1 MYPTT
6 RSRGQLK
13 LTEEVA
19 AKTGPFTTEFESL
32 EQEISAAC
40 PFRTFSVPHQT
51 GRISAPNWSVPMP
64 PTLSQNSDI
73 FRDRKLFKYYLFEFH
88 LSYHPETHS
97 IRPSLTRW
105 HKENVRSLKD
115 DPHLL
120 WQFYYIHYILC
131 HYAEA
136 MLHVEGKAKIALAE
150 FEKSIRWP
158 GMTVEEA
165 LLEASVEL
173 HKLYRQGMK
182 ELGDVAVQWGKAVY
196 DVWSSEDADK
206 KIVAWYK
213 QFMDGLGG

>member
-1 MYPTT
+1 
-6 RSRGQLK
+6 
-13 LTEEVA
+13 
-19 AKTGPFTTEFESL
+19 
-32 EQEISAAC
+32 
-40 PFRTFSVPHQT
+40 
-51 GRISAPNWSVPMP
+51 
-64 PTLSQNSDI
+64 
-73 FRDRKLFKYYLFEFH
+73 
-88 LSYHPETHS
+88 
-97 IRPSLTRW
+97 
-105 HKENVRSLKD
+105 
-115 DPHLL
+115 
-120 WQFYYIHYILC
+120 
-131 HYAEA
+131 